1 MQSIFYIV
9 LNIKTGDGFECF
21 GKFSIGND
29 KSHAHAIFDKLQGT
43 KDVTDQSLLHLD
55 LMETKHGLPINVQV
69 ISCSLDELSENCR
82 IITRETFK
90 LYNLEV

>member
-9 LNIKTGDGFECF
+9 LNIRTGSGFECF

-29 KSHAHAIFDKLQGT
+29 KQHAYTIFDKLKGT
-43 KDVTDQSLLHLD
+43 RKVTDQSLLHLD
-55 LMETKHGLPINVQV
+55 LMETKQGLPVNVQV

-90 LYNLEV
+90 VYNLEV